1 LTDVQAGSGAGQ
13 VDLRNSGSES
23 TAEQLRD
30 KGQEATASA
39 RDAAGRAGEQTKT
52 FMRDQFEQRMSQGG
66 DQVSSTAEDLR
77 SIGQELRNKDKE
89 GPAKLAEQLADRIE
103 RVADYMKSADAD
115 RILRDSEE
123 FGRQRPWAV
132 MVGGLALGFALSRFL
147 KVSSGSRYG
156 STSSSRYPLELEES
170 GPRVPPGQQGLT
182 TPVGERPSISGE
194 EGLPSS
200 VERPSTSL
208 P

>member
-1 LTDVQAGSGAGQ
+1 LTNIETGSGIRQ
-13 VDLRNSGSES
+13 VDLQGSGSES
-23 TAEQLRD
+23 TGEQLRD
-30 KGQEATASA
+30 KGQEAAATAK
-39 RDAAGRAGEQTKT
+39 DAAGRAGEQTKT
-52 FMRDQFEQRMSQGG
+52 FMRDQFEQRMSQGA

-147 KVSSGSRYG
+147 KVSSSSRYG
-156 STSSSRYPLELEES
+156 SGSSRYPLELEES
-170 GPRVPPGQQGLT
+170 GPRVPPGPEGLT
-182 TPVGERPSISGE
+182 TPVGESPYISGE